1 VSIPA
6 PADRR
11 RLGKQEKTMPML
23 DSYLFFDGN
32 CAEAMRFY
40 QRVTGGE
47 LKPMMK
53 YSDAPPSQQCP
64 AGSEDRIMHTALVI
78 DGRNLMA
85 SDTPAGQGKPMQ
97 GFSLSLYYDS
107 PEEAKRKFD
116 MLAEGGSVFM
126 PMGPTFWAK
135 AFGML
140 TDRFGTPWMV
150 SGGGMEAPKG

>member
-1 VSIPA
+1 
-6 PADRR
+6 
-11 RLGKQEKTMPML
+11 MPML

-40 QRVTGGE
+40 QGVIGGE
-47 LKPMMK
+47 LQPMMK
-53 YSDAPPSQQCP
+53 YGDSPDPKQCP
-64 AGSEDRIMHTALVI
+64 AGSADRIMHTSLTV

-97 GFSLSLYYDS
+97 GFSLSLYYAS
-107 PEEAKRKFD
+107 PEEAKQKFAA
-116 MLAEGGSVFM
+116 LAEGGTVVL
-126 PMGPTFWAK
+126 PIGPTFWAK

-150 SGGGMEAPKG
+150 SGGGMEQGAD